1 MLKVSDSWREK
12 VPGACVGCM
21 VVEQVA
27 NPAQCEQLDEQKGQ
41 LEAELRKTYTSREK
55 IADLATMQAY
65 QRYYKQFGKN
75 YHVLAQLESV
85 AVKGKPIPHVAAL
98 VEAMFMAELKN
109 GLLTA
114 GHDYETLQLPLTMA
128 VATGEETYET
138 MNGKTQTTKV
148 GDMVIADSVGIISS
162 ILQGPDARTRIVPA
176 TRKAVFLIY
185 APPGIALESV
195 LAHLSDIYFYIKLIS
210 PDAVIELQ
218 KVYPGK

>member
-55 IADLATMQAY
+55 IAELATMQAY

-85 AVKGKPIPHVAAL
+85 AVKGKPIPQVAAL

-114 GHDYETLQLPLTMA
+114 GHDYEALRLPLTMA
-128 VATGEETYET
+128 VATGAESYEM
-138 MNGKTQTTKV
+138 MNGKVQAAKA
-148 GDMVIADSVGIISS
+148 GDMAIADSAGIISS
-162 ILQGPDARTRIVPA
+162 VLHGPDSRTRIVPT
-176 TRKAVFLIY
+176 TRKAVFIIY
-185 APPGIALESV
+185 APPGIAPKSV
-195 LAHLSDIYFYIKLIS
+195 LAHLSDVYFYIKLIS
-210 PDAVIELQ
+210 PEAVIELQ
-218 KVYPGK
+218 KVYPDK